1 MKFNRYDHAN
11 SDGIINQLN
20 KQYPGLNVIIGTKT
34 KDYQTNY
41 KNVVSKPVSASQS
54 TNDE

>member
-1 MKFNRYDHAN
+1 MKFNRCDHAN

-34 KDYQTNY
+34 KDYQTNH

-54 TNDE
+54 MYDE